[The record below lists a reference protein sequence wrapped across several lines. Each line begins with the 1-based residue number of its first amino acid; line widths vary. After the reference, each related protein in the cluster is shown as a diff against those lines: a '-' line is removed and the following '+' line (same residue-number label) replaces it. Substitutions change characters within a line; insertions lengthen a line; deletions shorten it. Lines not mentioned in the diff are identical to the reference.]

1 MPYTVII
8 EEQDTKKVI
17 RKEIETLEEL
27 KFLLLEYQEQLINFE
42 MHEIKKGERNDI
54 YKRNKIK

>member
-8 EEQDTKKVI
+8 EEQDTKKII

-42 MHEIKKGERNDI
+42 MHEIKKGENNDI
-54 YKRNKIK
+54 YKRNKTK

>member
-1 MPYTVII
+1 MPYKVTI
-8 EEQDTKKVI
+8 EEQDTKKII

-42 MHEIKKGERNDI
+42 MHEV
-54 YKRNKIK
+54 KIKNLHKK

>member
-1 MPYTVII
+1 MPYIVTI
-8 EEQDTKKVI
+8 EEQDTKKII

-42 MHEIKKGERNDI
+42 MHEVKDKTEIKRKAR
-54 YKRNKIK
+54 